1 MTSRVTSTSESL
13 LLVRLSFFSFVFGS
27 PVLKPNFHLK
37 QRLFIMIKI
46 FIELINNFLSDG
58 IYLSGLKEEVLRL
71 VRAEHNSML
80 A

>member
-1 MTSRVTSTSESL
+1 
-13 LLVRLSFFSFVFGS
+13 
-27 PVLKPNFHLK
+27 
-37 QRLFIMIKI
+37 MIKI

>member
-1 MTSRVTSTSESL
+1 
-13 LLVRLSFFSFVFGS
+13 
-27 PVLKPNFHLK
+27 
-37 QRLFIMIKI
+37 MIKI

-80 A
+80 AWKHRAEFEGKKMLALVKY

>member
-1 MTSRVTSTSESL
+1 
-13 LLVRLSFFSFVFGS
+13 
-27 PVLKPNFHLK
+27 
-37 QRLFIMIKI
+37 MIKI

-80 A
+80 AWKHRAEFEGEARSGWH